1 MRRLL
6 LLPLALVAALVVTTG
21 AGADTKTVQ
30 ITKNGFTP
38 TATTINVGDSVTWK
52 NADTVNHQVVA
63 DDGSFA
69 SPSLKPTESFTVTF
83 QKAGKVNYRDSFA
96 TTHRGSVTAT
106 AAPLPPA
113 NVNLSA
119 DSTTVLYGDS
129 TSLSGQVTNNL
140 TSEPVTL
147 TSQPSGKGTQALAA
161 TTTQANGAFAFN
173 VSPTIQT
180 SYQAHWKTTNSPSV
194 SVSVKPRV
202 GFGRIG
208 RLFNVKVTSDMNY
221 SGNYVLV
228 QRKRPFGS
236 WTTAKRVF
244 LNDSSRM
251 SFPLRLAKGRSF
263 LRVVLP
269 LGQAGTGYIGNISR
283 QITVTR

>member
-1 MRRLL
+1 MRRILL
-6 LLPLALVAALVVTTG
+6 LSLALVVALVVAAG

-38 TATTINVGDSVTWK
+38 TATTINVGDSVTWT

-83 QKAGKVNYRDSFA
+83 QKSGKVNYRDSFA
-96 TTHRGSVTAT
+96 TTKRGSVTVSTPPA
-106 AAPLPPA
+106 PPA

-119 DSTTVLYGDS
+119 ESTTILYGEG
-129 TSLSGQVTNNL
+129 TTLTGQVTNNL
-140 TSEPVTL
+140 TNEPVSL
-147 TSQPSGKGTQALAA
+147 TSQPSGKGTQALA
-161 TTTQANGAFAFN
+161 TTTTKASGAFTFD

-228 QRKRPFGS
+228 QRKRPLGS

-251 SFPLRLAKGRSF
+251 SFSLRLAKGRSF

-269 LGQAGTGYIGNISR
+269 LGQAGTGYVGNISR
-283 QITVTR
+283 QIIVTR

>member
-1 MRRLL
+1 MRRIL

-38 TATTINVGDSVTWK
+38 TATTITVGDSVTWK
-52 NADTVNHQVVA
+52 NADAANHQVVA

-69 SPSLKPTESFTVTF
+69 SPALKPGESFTFTF
-83 QKAGKVNYRDSFA
+83 TNTGKVNYRDSFA
-96 TTHRGSVTAT
+96 TTHRGSVTAN
-106 AAPLPPA
+106 AAPVPPA

-119 DSTTVLYGDS
+119 NSSTVLYGEG
-129 TSLSGQVTNNL
+129 TTLNGQVTNNL
-140 TSEPVTL
+140 TNEPVAL
-147 TSQPSGKGTQALAA
+147 TSQPFGKGTQSLAA
-161 TTTQANGAFAFN
+161 TTTKASGAFTFD

-180 SYQAHWKTTNSPSV
+180 SYQAHWRTTNSQSV
-194 SVSVKPRV
+194 TVDVKPRL
-202 GFGRIG
+202 GFGRLG
-208 RLFNVKVTSDMNY
+208 RLYNVKVTSDLNY

-244 LNDSSRM
+244 LNDSSRAT
-251 SFPLRLAKGRSF
+251 FALRLARGRSF

-269 LGQAGTGYIGNISR
+269 QAQAGAGYVGNISR
-283 QITVTR
+283 QITVKR